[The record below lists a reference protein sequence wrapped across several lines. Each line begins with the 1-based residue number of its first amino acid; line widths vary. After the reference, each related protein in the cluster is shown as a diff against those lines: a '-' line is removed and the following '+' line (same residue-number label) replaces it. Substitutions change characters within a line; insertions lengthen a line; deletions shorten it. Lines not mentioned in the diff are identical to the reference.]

1 MAIQFGF
8 CIYGTD
14 LKYYIGLQKNLDIIA
29 SLNFGPIK
37 VTISYTG
44 NTLVEYIDK
53 FKQQYPFVE
62 MVFHSDTKYQMIG
75 RIFAIDHMN
84 DDDIFFSRD
93 ADSRITA
100 RDIWCITQFINSNK
114 SLHVIRDHFY
124 HRKRIMG
131 GMFGIRKKNVS
142 FKIKDLW
149 GSVVRSDDN
158 YGADENFLETN
169 VYPLLAHDCL
179 VHSNIVGYAGEVV
192 CPILCEQDD
201 DTDFIGNVYSADD
214 IAEFGYKKYITPE
227 LIYASP
233 FNNIRASLF
242 SYMSIDHVGWD
253 KRHELLTCIYNAY
266 IEMNNVTNAMKILS
280 CFRKALINEA
290 IIRASSSAFELLRPH
305 MKIIASFD
313 PERVPAP
320 NEIIIQYGEYPHT
333 VSCLP
338 VYGSQI
344 VYRHPIYFNL
354 IHHDIVEYDESFEK
368 IDKIYILNLID
379 RPDRLW
385 LLLVE
390 LCKIR
395 APLHRIC
402 YYGAKKEPEIGV
414 YASATKNHLDVVD
427 DFIQSTTCENA
438 LILEDDITFVSDITR
453 IWSQLK
459 LLFERSYSYD
469 LCFLA
474 YSKYGEIV
482 DVDDLV
488 SQSKQY
494 CTTSSC
500 YLIRRNTV
508 EAVRDCLKVGYEEMK
523 NGGNPNI
530 YCCDRYWT
538 KLNTLLVLRD
548 KIAYQRISFSNITSA
563 INYNFD

>member
-37 VTISYTG
+37 VTISYTV
-44 NTLVEYIDK
+44 NTVVEYIDK
-53 FKQQYPFVE
+53 FKQYPFVE

-75 RIFAIDHMN
+75 RIFAIDNMN

-142 FKIKDLW
+142 FKIKHLW
-149 GSVVRSDDN
+149 DSVVRSDDN

-179 VHSNIVGYAGEVV
+179 VHSNIVGYAGEEVY
-192 CPILCEQDD
+192 PILCEQDD
-201 DTDFIGNVYSADD
+201 DTDFVGNVYSADD

-233 FNNIRASLF
+233 VNHIRASLF
-242 SYMSIDHVGWD
+242 SYLSIDHVEWQ
-253 KRHELLTCIYNAY
+253 KRYDLLLCIYNAY
-266 IEMNNVTNAMKILS
+266 IELNNVTNAMKILAQ
-280 CFRKALINEA
+280 FRKALINEE
-290 IIRASSSAFELLRPH
+290 IIRATSSTFELLRTK

-354 IHHDIVEYDESFEK
+354 VQHDIVEYDESFEK

-402 YYGAKKEPEIGV
+402 YYGAKKEPHIGV

-438 LILEDDITFVSDITR
+438 LIIEDDITFVSDITR
-453 IWSQLK
+453 IWKQLK

-469 LCFLA
+469 ICFLA

-500 YLIRRNTV
+500 YLIQRNTV

-530 YCCDRYWT
+530 YYCDRYWT

>member
-29 SLNFGPIK
+29 CLNFGHIK
-37 VTISYTG
+37 VTISYTV

-75 RIFAIDHMN
+75 RIFAIDNMN

-131 GMFGIRKKNVS
+131 GMFGIWKKNVS

-149 GSVVRSDDN
+149 DSVVRSDDN

-169 VYPLLAHDCL
+169 VYPLLAHDCI
-179 VHSNIVGYAGEVV
+179 VHSNIVGYAGEEVY
-192 CPILCEQDD
+192 PILCEQDD

-233 FNNIRASLF
+233 INHIRTSLF
-242 SYMSIDHVGWD
+242 SYLSIDHVEWP
-253 KRHELLTCIYNAY
+253 KRYDLLLCIYNAY
-266 IEMNNVTNAMKILS
+266 IELNNVTNAMKILS
-280 CFRKALINEA
+280 QFRKALINEE
-290 IIRASSSAFELLRPH
+290 IIRATSSTFELLRTK

-313 PERVPAP
+313 PERVPAV
-320 NEIIIQYGEYPHT
+320 NEIIIQYGEYPHA

-354 IHHDIVEYDESFEK
+354 IQHDIVEYDKSFEK

-395 APLHRIC
+395 APLHRIF
-402 YYGAKKEPEIGV
+402 YYGAKKEPGIGV

-438 LILEDDITFVSDITR
+438 LIIEDDITFVSDITR
-453 IWSQLK
+453 IWSQMK
-459 LLFERSYSYD
+459 ILFERSYSYD
-469 LCFLA
+469 ICFLA

-500 YLIRRNTV
+500 YLIQRNTV